1 MAEEQANKA
10 RRLTGRVVSDRME
23 KSVVVMIERRERH
36 PIYGKYMKRSTKLH
50 AHDETNQAHIGDLVS
65 IEECRPLSK
74 KKAWT
79 LVEVVEQARG

>member
-1 MAEEQANKA
+1 MAEQTSNT

-23 KSVVVMIERRERH
+23 KSIVVMIERRERH

-50 AHDETNQAHIGDLVS
+50 AHDETNQAHTGDLVA
-65 IEECRPLSK
+65 IEECRPISK

>member
-23 KSVVVMIERRERH
+23 KSIVVMIERRERH

-65 IEECRPLSK
+65 IEECRPISK

>member
-23 KSVVVMIERRERH
+23 KSIVVMIERRERH

>member
-1 MAEEQANKA
+1 MAEAEKKT
-10 RRLTGRVVSDRME
+10 RRLTGRVVSDGME
-23 KSVVVMIERRERH
+23 KSIVVMIERRERH

-50 AHDETNQAHIGDLVS
+50 AHDETNQAHVGDLVS
-65 IEECRPLSK
+65 IEECRPISK

>member
-36 PIYGKYMKRSTKLH
+36 PIYGKYMKRSTNLH

-65 IEECRPLSK
+65 IEECRPISK

>member
-1 MAEEQANKA
+1 MAEEQANQA

-23 KSVVVMIERRERH
+23 KSIVVMIERRERH